1 MRAAGL
7 LLAAFYRGLGA
18 EVSATTTTLQRRDLA
33 IATQL
38 AGAGAT
44 PDEAEAYARETVTSA
59 GRMAPVDMRSFER
72 ERLSWLAR
80 RCGESRPLGGLR
92 LVTGQ
97 GLSD

>member
-1 MRAAGL
+1 L

-18 EVSATTTTLQRRDLA
+18 EVSAMTTTLQRRDLA

-38 AGAGAT
+38 AVAGAT

-72 ERLSWLAR
+72 ERVSWLAR
-80 RCGESRPLGGLR
+80 RRGKSRPLGGLR